1 MSSREKQDRV
11 RSRCGNRV
19 EPIEVPRHPRHQS
32 EKKNMMI
39 IGRKIGMTQLFEES
53 GKVVPVS
60 VIEAGPCPIV
70 QVKTK
75 DKEGYT
81 AIQIGFDEVKE
92 SRTSKAEVGHCKKA
106 SVTPRRV
113 LHEVRVDD
121 ATAFKVGEMIDVKVF
136 EGTKIVHVTG
146 TSKGRGFAGTIKRH
160 NFQRG
165 RKTHGNKNY
174 REPGSVGASAFPSR
188 IFPGKRL
195 PGRMGGVKRTTRNLT
210 LVQIDTE
217 NNLLF
222 IKGSI
227 PGANNGI
234 VFVRSDAK

>member
-1 MSSREKQDRV
+1 
-11 RSRCGNRV
+11 
-19 EPIEVPRHPRHQS
+19 
-32 EKKNMMI
+32 MML
-39 IGRKIGMTQLFEES
+39 IGKKIGMTQMFEES

-70 QVKTK
+70 QVKTSER
-75 DKEGYT
+75 EGYT
-81 AIQIGFDEVKE
+81 AIQIGFDETKE
-92 SRTSKAEVGHCKKA
+92 SRLSKAENGHLKKA
-106 SVTPRRV
+106 NVGPRRV
-113 LHEVRVDD
+113 LREVRVDD
-121 ATAFKVGEMIDVKVF
+121 PTAFKVGDAIDVKVF
-136 EGTKIVHVTG
+136 EGAKIVHVTG
-146 TSKGRGFAGTIKRH
+146 TSKGRGFAGTIRRYH
-160 NFQRG
+160 FQRG

-195 PGRMGGVKRTTRNLT
+195 PGRMGGVQRTTRNLT
-210 LVQIDTE
+210 LVQIDAE

-234 VFVRSDAK
+234 VFVRSDAE

>member
-1 MSSREKQDRV
+1 
-11 RSRCGNRV
+11 
-19 EPIEVPRHPRHQS
+19 
-32 EKKNMMI
+32 MML
-39 IGRKIGMTQLFEES
+39 IGKKIGMTQIFEES

-70 QVKTK
+70 QVKTLN
-75 DKEGYT
+75 KEGYA
-81 AIQIGFDEVKE
+81 AIQIGFDEVRE
-92 SRTSKAEVGHCKKA
+92 SRTSKAEVEHFKKA
-106 SVTPRRV
+106 NLTPHRILR
-113 LHEVRVDD
+113 EIRVDD
-121 ATAFKVGEMIDVKVF
+121 TGAFKVGDTLDVKLF

-146 TSKGRGFAGTIKRH
+146 TSKGRGFAGTIRRH
-160 NFQRG
+160 HFQRG

-195 PGRMGGVKRTTRNLT
+195 PGRMGGVQRTTRNLT
-210 LVQIDTE
+210 LVQIDAE

-234 VFVRSDAK
+234 VFVRTDAR

>member
-1 MSSREKQDRV
+1 
-11 RSRCGNRV
+11 
-19 EPIEVPRHPRHQS
+19 
-32 EKKNMMI
+32 MML
-39 IGRKIGMTQLFEES
+39 IGKKIGMTQIFEES

-60 VIEAGPCPIV
+60 VVEAGPCPII
-70 QVKTK
+70 QVKTP
-75 DKEGYT
+75 DKEGYA
-81 AIQIGFDEVKE
+81 AIQIGFDETKA
-92 SRTSKAEVGHCKKA
+92 SRVNKPEAGHFKKA
-106 SVTPRRV
+106 GVPVRRI
-113 LHEVRVDD
+113 LREIRVQDPS
-121 ATAFKVGEMIDVKVF
+121 TYKVGDTLDVKLF
-136 EGTKIVHVTG
+136 EGAKIVHVTG

-174 REPGSVGASAFPSR
+174 REPGSTGSSAYPSR
-188 IFPGKRL
+188 IMPGKRM

-210 LVQIDTE
+210 LVQIDAE

-234 VFVRSDAK
+234 VFVRSDAR

>member
-1 MSSREKQDRV
+1 
-11 RSRCGNRV
+11 
-19 EPIEVPRHPRHQS
+19 
-32 EKKNMMI
+32 MML
-39 IGRKIGMTQLFEES
+39 IGKKIGMTQIFEES

-60 VIEAGPCPIV
+60 VVEAGPCPII
-70 QVKTK
+70 QVKTPE
-75 DKEGYT
+75 KEGYA
-81 AIQIGFDEVKE
+81 AIQIGFDEM
-92 SRTSKAEVGHCKKA
+92 KA
-106 SVTPRRV
+106 SRVNKPETGHFKNAGVAVRRI
-113 LHEVRVDD
+113 LREIRVQDPN
-121 ATAFKVGEMIDVKVF
+121 TYKVGDTLDVKLF
-136 EGTKIVHVTG
+136 EGAKTVHVTG

-174 REPGSVGASAFPSR
+174 REPGSTGSSAYPSR
-188 IFPGKRL
+188 IMPGKRM

-210 LVQIDTE
+210 LVQIDAE

-234 VFVRSDAK
+234 VFVRSDAR